1 MGTSHELYVME
12 FVIGTL
18 FIISHGELKV
28 NPNVQ
33 IIRVGIFKFKLVV
46 TH

>member
-12 FVIGTL
+12 FVIVTL
-18 FIISHGELKV
+18 FLISYGELKL

-33 IIRVGIFKFKLVV
+33 IFRVGIFFS
-46 TH
+46 